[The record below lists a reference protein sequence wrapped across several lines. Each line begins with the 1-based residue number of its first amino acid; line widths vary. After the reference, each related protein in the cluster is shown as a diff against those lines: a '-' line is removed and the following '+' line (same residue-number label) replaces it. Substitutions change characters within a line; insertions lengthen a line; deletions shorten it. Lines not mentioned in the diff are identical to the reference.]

1 MGANDAAWTATVA
14 RGRGARCGRMNL
26 GRPILP
32 YSVSHAGYVEYEP
45 GVVTA
50 ANHLVGLI
58 EKAAPWVRAEHIG
71 STAVPGCAGKGIVDL
86 MALYPAGQLD
96 ATRDALDGLGFQP
109 QRTGHPFPEDRP
121 MRVGAVDHRGTRY
134 QIHVH
139 VIGMDSPEVLS
150 LRQFRDVL
158 RADQTLRNAYEAK
171 KREILESGV
180 REPSDY
186 THAKGEFIRSVIGA
200 D

>member
-14 RGRGARCGRMNL
+14 RSRGARRGRMKP
-26 GRPILP
+26 GQRILP
-32 YSVSHAGYVEYEP
+32 YSVSQAGYVEYEP
-45 GVVTA
+45 GVVGA
-50 ANHLVGLI
+50 ANHLIRLI
-58 EKAAPWVRAEHIG
+58 EKAAPWIRAEHIG

-96 ATRDALDGLGFQP
+96 ATRDTLDGLGFQP
-109 QRTGHPFPEDRP
+109 QRTGHPFPEGRP
-121 MRVGAVDHRGTRY
+121 MRTGAVDYRGTQY

-139 VIGMDSPEVLS
+139 VIAADSPEVLS
-150 LRQFRDVL
+150 LRRFRDAL
-158 RADQTLRNAYEAK
+158 RADPALRDAYESR
-171 KREILESGV
+171 KRTILESGV

-186 THAKGEFIRSVIGA
+186 THAKGEFIRTVLGP